1 MDTNELRIEDVLES
15 LPSELRSELTGI
27 YGNTLVQENFTP
39 IGSNTET
46 ANTEQA
52 MPMAPI
58 NQVFEDTADETSE
71 VNIAQRNISIELLPT
86 LPDIVD
92 SISTNIAA
100 PAFFTDVNEETLR
113 FNGAEWFDKVQKI
126 SVTLLGA
133 GGISTWV
140 GILLGKLGIFQIH
153 IYDPDRYERVN
164 MAGQFCFRDDL
175 NKLKVD
181 ALGSIIRNT
190 GSCRF
195 IGTYSRKW
203 RSDRDGIHK
212 VTIVGVDNMLTR
224 KEAFKAWQEHY
235 GDLED
240 ALFIDG
246 RLAAEMYQLYTIKGR
261 DLVAQERYLAEWFSD
276 EEADELV
283 CSFKQTAFMGAA
295 LGAKIIE
302 HLVNFYTPQ
311 DAAPRLVPFYIEHTP
326 YKDTIVKF
334 AYNG

>member
-1 MDTNELRIEDVLES
+1 MDTNELRIEDVLAG
-15 LPSELRSELTGI
+15 LPLELRSELAET

-39 IGSNTET
+39 IGSTDSS
-46 ANTEQA
+46 ADA
-52 MPMAPI
+52 YRAIPLAPI
-58 NQVFEDTADETSE
+58 SQVFEDTIDETEE
-71 VNIAQRNISIELLPT
+71 VNIIQDNVGMESLPP
-86 LPDIVD
+86 LPSIVD
-92 SISTNIAA
+92 SISTNIMA
-100 PAFFTDVNEETLR
+100 PALFTDVNEETLR
-113 FNGAEWFDKVQKI
+113 FNGAEWFDNIQNI

-140 GILLGKLGIFQIH
+140 GILLGKLGVSQIC

-190 GSCRF
+190 GSCKF
-195 IGTYSRKW
+195 VNTYSRKW
-203 RSDRDGIHK
+203 QEDRDVVNL

-224 KEAFKAWQEHY
+224 KEAFQTWKNCY
-235 GDLED
+235 GTLEN

-246 RLAAEMYQLYTIKGR
+246 RLAAEMYQLYTIKGG
-261 DLVAQERYLAEWFSD
+261 DLVAQERYLKEWFSD

-326 YKDTIVKF
+326 YKDTVIKF
-334 AYNG
+334 AYNV